1 MTRRRVATAAS
12 ASLVVALVA
21 AAGVTASAASYTDQE
36 WDTAEVAALDCTAD
50 GLGSSTAS
58 GRLLGGDLLSIDLD
72 SVAELSGVR
81 VDNDGTDATPD
92 PLSADVVAG
101 SDDEAYQN
109 PLDVTALS
117 AINLALGGLLVL
129 PLDTPVGVVGQ
140 YARADAALSSTGAAG
155 AVTDDGAIDLETE
168 DDPFVEGDERPD
180 LATLE
185 LGTLLESALGD
196 TLADAVTGLTDL
208 RLEIGALASVA
219 TLDGCSLAWDG
230 DIAAAVDREY
240 AIAGLDLDVDSP
252 LVGDLVTAASGALD
266 GVETAVNG
274 LASDDGLLDSITT
287 GVVGALAGVLGTI
300 GVSSPTVDLAVTVD
314 LSAATA
320 LLDDTISDDDGV
332 LAIDLAAGTVTV
344 DIEALFG
351 AVYGSDGLNGLAP
364 NTELLIDDDVLAALE
379 DALTDAI
386 ANWVSDLT
394 DAVTAALDAVT
405 VEAAVTLPLAVEIL
419 SVDVTLGELV
429 LEVDASLA
437 DLLSGDAVVS
447 VTMNQEAGLCAIP
460 VVGSIACGLVNTLVA
475 ALTDV
480 VLDAVALSIGTAVQ
494 GALTT
499 IGATFESTLDT
510 ALDAPVAALLALLDG
525 TLGFLFDE
533 DTGVLS
539 ILVNAQNDPTDV
551 GAGPEPT
558 DWAGFPVADPPASTG
573 RYDVD
578 ALRITVLGVLDPL
591 EVTLD
596 LARSSVGSNVLG

>member
-155 AVTDDGAIDLETE
+155 AVTDEGAIDLETE

-240 AIAGLDLDVDSP
+240 AVAGLDLDVDSP

-394 DAVTAALDAVT
+394 AAVSAALSAVT
-405 VEAAVTLPLAVEIL
+405 VEAEVGLPLTALGL
-419 SVDVTLGELV
+419 SIATLTLS
-429 LEVDASLA
+429 VDASLA
-437 DLLSGDAVVS
+437 SLLNGTAIVGVDLAEEGICANPLTAATCDVLD
-447 VTMNQEAGLCAIP
+447 GL
-460 VVGSIACGLVNTLVA
+460 LA

>member
-12 ASLVVALVA
+12 ASLVVVLVA

-36 WDTAEVAALDCTAD
+36 WDTAELAALDCTAD

-155 AVTDDGAIDLETE
+155 ALTDDGAIDLETE

-230 DIAAAVDREY
+230 DIAAAVDRDY

-274 LASDDGLLDSITT
+274 LASDDGLLDSIAS
-287 GVVGALAGVLGTI
+287 GVVGELSGVLALLGVGT
-300 GVSSPTVDLAVTVD
+300 PTVDLAVTVD
-314 LSAATA
+314 LSAATE
-320 LLDDTISDDDGV
+320 LLDDTINDDDGV

-351 AVYGSDGLNGLAP
+351 AVYGGDGLNGLAP

-394 DAVTAALDAVT
+394 AAVSAALSAVT
-405 VEAAVTLPLAVEIL
+405 VEAEVGLPLSALGL
-419 SVDVTLGELV
+419 SIATLTLS
-429 LEVDASLA
+429 VDASLA
-437 DLLSGDAVVS
+437 SLLNGTAIVDVDLAEEGICANPLTAATCDVLD
-447 VTMNQEAGLCAIP
+447 GL
-460 VVGSIACGLVNTLVA
+460 LA

-591 EVTLD
+591 DVTLD